1 MVLAEVGLGAFPP
14 GAHEP
19 VIQTGADGG
28 AYQRNHATRPL
39 LNHLSAGAR
48 GDTLDDAWD
57 ELVDNFFLQKF
68 AADIDSGRAGG
79 GDPEFGDFA
88 IGVELKT
95 VNQAQLLNRAHG
107 DGGKDAEIGDDGD
120 QPAKAEAGALNGC
133 ESHSAVNYIVG
144 HRVEF
149 AYLERI
155 YSVIA
160 ADGHP
165 VSSSELYQ
173 ESCRINLNR
182 GVGARQARDQRLFGA
197 SAQPRFGFRIGH
209 CINHSAA
216 RRRMPS
222 GHSSPCASITVTP
235 KNIMSTGKLQIV
247 PLGGL
252 GEFGMNCM
260 AVRWGDDIIVIDAGL
275 MFPEAEL
282 LGVDIVVPDISYLI
296 ENRQRVRGIILTHG
310 HEDHIGALPW
320 ILSELKVPVWGTE
333 FTLAYV
339 EDKLDEHG
347 LLEDADLR
355 EMHAGERF
363 KAGVFTVHP
372 IRVTHS
378 LVDCV
383 ALAIHTPLGVI
394 IHTGDFKVDPTPTD
408 NHLFDLHSFAEYG
421 KQGVLALF
429 QDSTNVE
436 RKGYTPSERAVRRK
450 FDEVFAHTQRRLFI
464 SCFSSSIHRIRLAV
478 ELAHQHG
485 RKVAFVGRSMNNS
498 AEIAEDLGYLEIP
511 DGLVINPG
519 EMKNFP
525 PEKVCVMISGTQGEP
540 MSALSRAAVD
550 NHKHAK
556 IEKGDTVV
564 LSSRIIPGNEKTIYR
579 MIDHLFRREAHVI
592 YEDSTSPP
600 IHVSGHASQEELKL
614 IINLV
619 KPKYFIPVHG
629 EYRQLKLHAE
639 MAGAMHSSVGKVML
653 IESGDI
659 LEFDEH
665 NARKAGRVNVGRVCI
680 DSGSRTDVVE
690 DLIIKD
696 RRHLSED
703 GIVLPI
709 IAINKLTGRVETAPE
724 IVTRGFNPG
733 EDGLLDGA
741 RRIVEDTLAHSSEEE
756 KADYGVIKEK
766 IRADLKRY
774 ISRQTQKRPLIMPVI
789 LEI

>member
-1 MVLAEVGLGAFPP
+1 
-14 GAHEP
+14 
-19 VIQTGADGG
+19 
-28 AYQRNHATRPL
+28 
-39 LNHLSAGAR
+39 
-48 GDTLDDAWD
+48 
-57 ELVDNFFLQKF
+57 
-68 AADIDSGRAGG
+68 
-79 GDPEFGDFA
+79 
-88 IGVELKT
+88 
-95 VNQAQLLNRAHG
+95 
-107 DGGKDAEIGDDGD
+107 
-120 QPAKAEAGALNGC
+120 
-133 ESHSAVNYIVG
+133 
-144 HRVEF
+144 
-149 AYLERI
+149 
-155 YSVIA
+155 
-160 ADGHP
+160 
-165 VSSSELYQ
+165 
-173 ESCRINLNR
+173 
-182 GVGARQARDQRLFGA
+182 
-197 SAQPRFGFRIGH
+197 
-209 CINHSAA
+209 
-216 RRRMPS
+216 MP
-222 GHSSPCASITVTP
+222 
-235 KNIMSTGKLQIV
+235 TGKLQVV

-260 AVRWGDDIIVIDAGL
+260 AVRWSEDIIVIDAGL

-282 LGVDIVVPDISYLI
+282 LGVDIVVPDISYLT
-296 ENRQRVRGIILTHG
+296 ENRSRIRAIVLTHG

-339 EDKLDEHG
+339 EDKLEEHE
-347 LLEDADLR
+347 LLDDADLR
-355 EMHAGERF
+355 EIKAGERF
-363 KAGVFTVHP
+363 RVGPFTIHP
-372 IRVTHS
+372 IQVTHS

-394 IHTGDFKVDPTPTD
+394 VHTGDFKVDPTPTD
-408 NHLFDLHSFAEYG
+408 NKLFDLHSFAEYG
-421 KQGVLALF
+421 KEGVLALF

-450 FDEVFAHTQRRLFI
+450 FDEVFARTQRRLFI
-464 SCFSSSIHRIRLAV
+464 SCFSSSIHRIKLAV
-478 ELAHQHG
+478 ELAHEHG
-485 RKVAFVGRSMNNS
+485 RKVAFIGRSMTSS
-498 AEIAEDLGYLEIP
+498 AEIAADLGYIDIP
-511 DGLVINPG
+511 DGLLIHPG
-519 EMKNFP
+519 EMKNFA

-579 MIDHLFRREAHVI
+579 MVDHLFRREAHVI
-592 YEDSTSPP
+592 YEDGSSPP

-619 KPKYFIPVHG
+619 KPRYFIPIHG

-639 MAGAMHSSVGKVML
+639 MAAAMHSAVGNVML

-659 LEFDEH
+659 LEFDELG
-665 NARKAGRVNVGRVCI
+665 ARKAGRVNVGRVCI

-690 DLIIKD
+690 DLVIKD

-709 IAINKLTGRVETAPE
+709 IAINKLSGRVETSPE
-724 IVTRGFNPG
+724 IVTRGFSPG
-733 EDGLLDGA
+733 EDGFMDGA
-741 RRIVEDTLAHSSEEE
+741 RQVVMQTLDISSEEE

-774 ISRQTQKRPLIMPVI
+774 ISKQTQKRPLIMPVI

>member
-1 MVLAEVGLGAFPP
+1 MF
-14 GAHEP
+14 
-19 VIQTGADGG
+19 
-28 AYQRNHATRPL
+28 
-39 LNHLSAGAR
+39 
-48 GDTLDDAWD
+48 
-57 ELVDNFFLQKF
+57 
-68 AADIDSGRAGG
+68 
-79 GDPEFGDFA
+79 
-88 IGVELKT
+88 
-95 VNQAQLLNRAHG
+95 
-107 DGGKDAEIGDDGD
+107 
-120 QPAKAEAGALNGC
+120 
-133 ESHSAVNYIVG
+133 
-144 HRVEF
+144 
-149 AYLERI
+149 
-155 YSVIA
+155 
-160 ADGHP
+160 
-165 VSSSELYQ
+165 
-173 ESCRINLNR
+173 
-182 GVGARQARDQRLFGA
+182 
-197 SAQPRFGFRIGH
+197 
-209 CINHSAA
+209 
-216 RRRMPS
+216 MP
-222 GHSSPCASITVTP
+222 
-235 KNIMSTGKLQIV
+235 TGKLQIV

-260 AVRWGDDIIVIDAGL
+260 AVRWGDDIIVIDGGL

-282 LGVDIVVPDISYLI
+282 LGVDIVVPDISYLTD
-296 ENRQRVRGIILTHG
+296 NRERIRAIILTHG

-339 EDKLDEHG
+339 EDKLEEHE
-347 LLEDADLR
+347 LLDGSDLR
-355 EMHAGERF
+355 EIRAGERF
-363 KAGVFTVHP
+363 RVGPFSIHP
-372 IRVTHS
+372 IQVTHS

-408 NHLFDLHSFAEYG
+408 NRLFDLHAFAEYG
-421 KQGVLALF
+421 KEGVLALF

-450 FDEVFAHTQRRLFI
+450 FDEVFARTQRRLFI
-464 SCFSSSIHRIRLAV
+464 SCFSSSIHRIKLAV
-478 ELAHQHG
+478 ELAHEHG
-485 RKVAFVGRSMNNS
+485 RKVAFIGRSMTSS
-498 AEIAEDLGYLEIP
+498 AEIAEDLGYIEIP
-511 DGLVINPG
+511 NGLLIHPG
-519 EMKNFP
+519 EIKNYA
-525 PEKVCVMISGTQGEP
+525 PEKTCVLISGTQGEP

-592 YEDSTSPP
+592 YEDGSSPP
-600 IHVSGHASQEELKL
+600 VHVSGHASQEELKL

-619 KPKYFIPVHG
+619 KPKYFIPIHG

-639 MAGAMHSSVGKVML
+639 MAASMRGAVGNVML
-653 IESGDI
+653 IESGDV
-659 LEFDEH
+659 LEFDELG
-665 NARKAGRVNVGRVCI
+665 ARKTGRVNVGRVCI

-709 IAINKLTGRVETAPE
+709 IAINKLSGRVETNPE
-724 IVTRGFNPG
+724 IVTRGFTYG
-733 EDGLLDGA
+733 ENGFMSGA
-741 RRIVEDTLAHSSEEE
+741 RQTVMQTLELSSDEE

-774 ISRQTQKRPLIMPVI
+774 ISKQTQKRPLIMPVI